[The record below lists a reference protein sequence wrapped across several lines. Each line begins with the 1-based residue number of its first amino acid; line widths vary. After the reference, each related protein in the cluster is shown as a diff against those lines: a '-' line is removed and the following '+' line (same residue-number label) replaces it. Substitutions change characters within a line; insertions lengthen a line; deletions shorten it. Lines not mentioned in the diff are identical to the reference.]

1 MRPQLETIDRDNK
14 ALLQEKGITIVEYPD
29 SFFDEVLG
37 MDSVQKVYSGNDAA
51 TNGLDSLLTDA
62 LG

>member
-14 ALLQEKGITIVEYPD
+14 ALLQEKGMTIIEYPD

-51 TNGLDSLLTDA
+51 TNGLASLLTDA

>member
-1 MRPQLETIDRDNK
+1 MRPQLEPIDRDNK
-14 ALLQEKGITIVEYPD
+14 PLLQEKGITIVEYPD

-37 MDSVQKVYSGNDAA
+37 MDSVQKMYSDIDAA
-51 TNGLDSLLTDA
+51 TGGLASLLTGA

>member
-14 ALLQEKGITIVEYPD
+14 PLLQEKGMTIIEYPD

>member
-14 ALLQEKGITIVEYPD
+14 PLLQEKGITIVEYPD

-37 MDSVQKVYSGNDAA
+37 MDSVQKVYSDIDAA
-51 TNGLDSLLTDA
+51 TNGLASLLTDA

>member
-51 TNGLDSLLTDA
+51 TNGLDSLLTGA

>member
-14 ALLQEKGITIVEYPD
+14 ALLQEKGMTIIEYPD

>member
-1 MRPQLETIDRDNK
+1 MTI
-14 ALLQEKGITIVEYPD
+14 IEYPD

>member
-1 MRPQLETIDRDNK
+1 MRPQLEPIDRDNK
-14 ALLQEKGITIVEYPD
+14 PLLQEKGMTIIEYPD

-37 MDSVQKVYSGNDAA
+37 MDSVQKVYSDIDAA
-51 TNGLDSLLTDA
+51 TNGLASLLTDA

>member
-14 ALLQEKGITIVEYPD
+14 ALLQEKGMTIIEYPD

-37 MDSVQKVYSGNDAA
+37 MDSVQKMYSDIDAA
-51 TNGLDSLLTDA
+51 TNGLASLLIGA

>member
-14 ALLQEKGITIVEYPD
+14 PLLQEKGMTIVEYPD

-37 MDSVQKVYSGNDAA
+37 MDSVQKMYSGNDAA

>member
-14 ALLQEKGITIVEYPD
+14 ALLQEKGMTIIEYPD
-29 SFFDEVLG
+29 FFFDEVLG

>member
-14 ALLQEKGITIVEYPD
+14 PLLQEKGITIVEYPD

>member
-14 ALLQEKGITIVEYPD
+14 ALLQEKGMTIIEYPD

-37 MDSVQKVYSGNDAA
+37 MDSVQKMYSDIDAV
-51 TNGLDSLLTDA
+51 TGGLASLLTGA

>member
-1 MRPQLETIDRDNK
+1 MRPQLEAIDRDNK
-14 ALLQEKGITIVEYPD
+14 PLLQEKGMTIVEYPD